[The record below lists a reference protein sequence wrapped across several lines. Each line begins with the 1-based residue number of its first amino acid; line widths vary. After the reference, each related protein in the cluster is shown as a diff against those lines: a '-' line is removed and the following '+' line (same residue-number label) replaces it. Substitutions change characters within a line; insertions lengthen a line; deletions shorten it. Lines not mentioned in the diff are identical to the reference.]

1 LVPAVLLLWCFASV
15 CFANVCFAQAPAPK
29 SEKDLLAILRSDAP
43 EAQKAI
49 TCKELSIVGTG
60 ESAAELAKLL
70 SNERLSSWARIALEA
85 IPGQEVDG
93 ALRKA
98 AESLEGRQ
106 LVGVINSI
114 GIRGDKQ
121 ATGLLAKRLGDAN
134 ADVASAAAVAL
145 GHIGGAEAAG
155 PLKQE
160 LAGAP
165 ATVRS
170 AIAEGLVLCAEQ
182 FAASGNSAEAVSIFD
197 QVRKAEVPHQRMLE
211 ATRGAILAR
220 GNDGIPLL
228 LEQLRSSDKGL
239 FYIGLGT
246 AREFPGS
253 EIDKA
258 LAAELDRAT
267 PERAALVITA
277 MADRPKTVDREAI
290 VKAAS
295 RGAKPVRLAAIE
307 ALGRVGNGTV
317 LEPLLAVAREADPEL
332 KEAAKEALVALPGDS
347 INTEI
352 AERVSA
358 AGANVDPLLLEVVGE
373 RRIDA
378 VPALIKALDNPNRA
392 VRSAALAALGSTV
405 PDKYLSV
412 LIAQV
417 VNQKDSELQPA
428 AQAALKEAAARMP
441 DREACAAQIATAMNT
456 APAPIK
462 SVLLETLAAV
472 GGTKAVQTIGAAA
485 KSSDATLQDVST
497 RVLGEWL
504 TLDAAPVLLDLSKTP
519 GKYQGRALRG
529 YLRLARQFASSDQQR
544 AEMCASALE
553 AARQPADQ
561 KLVIDVMRRYPSLDM
576 LRLAVKAADI
586 PALKEDAKSAAVTIA
601 DKLPK
606 TDETRQ
612 LLSKVGAGK

>member
-1 LVPAVLLLWCFASV
+1 
-15 CFANVCFAQAPAPK
+15 
-29 SEKDLLAILRSDAP
+29 
-43 EAQKAI
+43 
-49 TCKELSIVGTG
+49 
-60 ESAAELAKLL
+60 
-70 SNERLSSWARIALEA
+70 
-85 IPGQEVDG
+85 
-93 ALRKA
+93 
-98 AESLEGRQ
+98 
-106 LVGVINSI
+106 
-114 GIRGDKQ
+114 
-121 ATGLLAKRLGDAN
+121 
-134 ADVASAAAVAL
+134 
-145 GHIGGAEAAG
+145 
-155 PLKQE
+155 
-160 LAGAP
+160 
-165 ATVRS
+165 
-170 AIAEGLVLCAEQ
+170 
-182 FAASGNSAEAVSIFD
+182 
-197 QVRKAEVPHQRMLE
+197 
-211 ATRGAILAR
+211 
-220 GNDGIPLL
+220 
-228 LEQLRSSDKGL
+228 
-239 FYIGLGT
+239 
-246 AREFPGS
+246 
-253 EIDKA
+253 
-258 LAAELDRAT
+258 
-267 PERAALVITA
+267 
-277 MADRPKTVDREAI
+277 
-290 VKAAS
+290 
-295 RGAKPVRLAAIE
+295 
-307 ALGRVGNGTV
+307 V

-332 KEAAKEALVALPGDS
+332 KQAAKEALIALPGES
-347 INTEI
+347 INKEI
-352 AERVSA
+352 AERVASA
-358 AGANVDPLLLEVVGE
+358 GSNVDPLLLEVVGD

-441 DREACAAQIATAMNT
+441 DREACAAQIVTAMNT

-472 GGTKAVQTIGAAA
+472 GGTKALQALGAAA

-497 RVLGEWL
+497 RLLGEWI

-561 KLVIDVMRRYPSLDM
+561 KLVVDVMKRYPSLDM
-576 LRLAVKAADI
+576 LRLAVKAAEI
-586 PALKEDAKSAAVTIA
+586 PSIKEDAKGAAVAIA

>member
-1 LVPAVLLLWCFASV
+1 
-15 CFANVCFAQAPAPK
+15 
-29 SEKDLLAILRSDAP
+29 
-43 EAQKAI
+43 
-49 TCKELSIVGTG
+49 
-60 ESAAELAKLL
+60 
-70 SNERLSSWARIALEA
+70 
-85 IPGQEVDG
+85 
-93 ALRKA
+93 
-98 AESLEGRQ
+98 
-106 LVGVINSI
+106 VINSI

-428 AQAALKEAAARMP
+428 AQAALKKASARMP
-441 DREACAAQIATAMNT
+441 DREASAAHIATAMNT